1 MKRDFVLGLC
11 TLIALSG
18 CSAKVK
24 CGNIRNVSRLESKV
38 QSTETQVSDSDTIL
52 LARLLFG
59 EARGE
64 SREYKI
70 NVAYSVLN
78 RTGQRKWWGNTLNEV
93 ILKPHQ
99 YSCFNKND
107 PNYKGVMDPL
117 SVSSGA
123 WNECVQ
129 VARYV
134 LSNPNQ
140 DTTNGATHYYS
151 TWIPSPS
158 WTSEKDPVKVIQNCD
173 GIHQTK
179 FYKLER

>member
-1 MKRDFVLGLC
+1 MKRARMLGLC
-11 TLIALSG
+11 SILALTG
-18 CSAKVK
+18 CSSKVK
-24 CGNIRNVSRLESKV
+24 CGNIGQISKLESEV
-38 QSTETQVSDSDTIL
+38 QEIQINNSDVIL

-64 SREYKI
+64 SREHKI
-70 NVAYSVLN
+70 DVAYSVLN

-107 PNYKGVMDPL
+107 PNYKAVVYPL
-117 SVSSGA
+117 KFSAVA
-123 WNECVQ
+123 WNECV
-129 VARYV
+129 VVSRYV
-134 LSNPNQ
+134 LSNPKQ

-151 TWIPSPS
+151 TWIPSPYWS
-158 WTSEKDPVKVIQNCD
+158 NKKDPVKIIQNGD
-173 GIHQTK
+173 GIHKTK